1 MTQASSVDQT
11 TGNILTFDD
20 SITVPAPVSD
30 VYRRWNDFPSFPSF
44 MSNVQ
49 EVRPLGGN
57 RYHWVARIF
66 GIKQEWDAGVTENV
80 PNQRISWRG
89 TSGPYNAG
97 TVSFTPDG
105 SGQTTVRLRL
115 DYAPPGGKV
124 GQTLDQLTQT
134 TRREVS
140 EDLRNFKNL
149 ITGQPTNQGIA
160 GSATQAI
167 QGVQQGIQQGMQQF
181 QQQAPGGL
189 GSVLGP
195 LTVPIGASVA
205 GGVASYMIGKRLR
218 ESRAYAMYTSPVALP
233 NAIAGWALTG
243 ASAASVLGSAT
254 LRSRGRPTDALF
266 VGQWAPTFLSAG
278 ILARLLG
285 HRGIQTNLP
294 TSVMSWTYAAASAG
308 SILASAAL
316 HARGKREDG
325 LFVGQWAPTFLGAAL
340 FTRLF
345 NRLLTR

>member
-1 MTQASSVDQT
+1 MTQASPVDQT

-20 SITVPAPVSD
+20 SITVPAPISD

-49 EVRPLGGN
+49 EVKPLGGN

-66 GIKQEWDAGVTENV
+66 GIKQEWDAEVTENV

-105 SGQTTVRLRL
+105 SGQAAVRLRL
-115 DYAPPGGKV
+115 EYAPPGGKV
-124 GQTLDQLTQT
+124 GQALDQLTQT

-160 GSATQAI
+160 GSAMQA
-167 QGVQQGIQQGMQQF
+167 VQGM

-189 GSVLGP
+189 GTVLGP
-195 LTVPIGASVA
+195 LTVPIGASVV
-205 GGVASYMIGKRLR
+205 GGVASYFIGKRLR

-243 ASAASVLGSAT
+243 ASVASVLGSAT
-254 LRSRGRPTDALF
+254 LRSSGRPTDALF
-266 VGQWAPTFLSAG
+266 VGQWAPTFLGAG

-294 TSVMSWTYAAASAG
+294 TSVTSWTYVAASAG
-308 SILASAAL
+308 SILASATL

-345 NRLLTR
+345 TRLLTR

>member
-1 MTQASSVDQT
+1 MTQASPVDQT

-49 EVRPLGGN
+49 EVKPLGGN
-57 RYHWVARIF
+57 RYHWIARIF
-66 GIKQEWDAGVTENV
+66 GIKQEWDAEVTENV
-80 PNQRISWRG
+80 PNQRISWRS

-105 SGQTTVRLRL
+105 SGQTSVRLRL
-115 DYAPPGGKV
+115 EYAPPGGKV
-124 GQTLDQLTQT
+124 GQALDQLTQT
-134 TRREVS
+134 TKREVS
-140 EDLRNFKNL
+140 EDLRNFKHL

-160 GSATQAI
+160 GTATQAM
-167 QGVQQGIQQGMQQF
+167 QGMQQGIQQGVQQF

-205 GGVASYMIGKRLR
+205 GGVASYIIGKRLR
-218 ESRAYAMYTSPVALP
+218 ESRAYAMYTNPVALP

-254 LRSRGRPTDALF
+254 GAGWPSRTPDWASPPASSEPNGSADTRPRNCTSAPSRAIVRAALY
-266 VGQWAPTFLSAG
+266 GPPPR
-278 ILARLLG
+278 LAR
-285 HRGIQTNLP
+285 TP
-294 TSVMSWTYAAASAG
+294 PAG
-308 SILASAAL
+308 STIRSIRLSPATRIMPARMTARSAPGSPAVPQ
-316 HARGKREDG
+316 D
-325 LFVGQWAPTFLGAAL
+325 PS
-340 FTRLF
+340 
-345 NRLLTR
+345 